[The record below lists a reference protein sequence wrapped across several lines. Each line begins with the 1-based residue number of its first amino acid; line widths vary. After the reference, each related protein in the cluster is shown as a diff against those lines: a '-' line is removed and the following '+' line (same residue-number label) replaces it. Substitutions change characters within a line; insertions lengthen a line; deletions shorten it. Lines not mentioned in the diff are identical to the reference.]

1 MSTVSVAKWSVV
13 CSVKDEK
20 ATRNFIEKLL
30 VAGLPAGITLT
41 YPEVFTI
48 LDNKPGTYMQQ
59 LTKVVDDKLE
69 IVMVVI
75 PNNKGEHYHAVKK
88 LCCIEK
94 PVLSQVMTYPVLS
107 KERGLGS
114 VASKVAMQMGCKLG
128 GEPFVCL
135 LVAWQSPS
143 LLPPQGHHD
152 HGGVTVG
159 VVAHDHGVL
168 EGEVGQ

>member
-1 MSTVSVAKWSVV
+1 MRVLCK
-13 CSVKDEK
+13 
-20 ATRNFIEKLL
+20 FIVFKEVGCFFFFLLVEKLL

-94 PVLSQVMTYPVLS
+94 PVPSQVMTYPVLS

-114 VASKVAMQMGCKLG
+114 VASKVAMQMGMDMPKSMQNI
-128 GEPFVCL
+128 
-135 LVAWQSPS
+135 WQIIYNYI
-143 LLPPQGHHD
+143 
-152 HGGVTVG
+152 
-159 VVAHDHGVL
+159 
-168 EGEVGQ
+168 

>member
-1 MSTVSVAKWSVV
+1 M
-13 CSVKDEK
+13 
-20 ATRNFIEKLL
+20 
-30 VAGLPAGITLT
+30 
-41 YPEVFTI
+41 
-48 LDNKPGTYMQQ
+48 DNRPGTYMQQ
-59 LTKVVDDKLE
+59 LTKVVDDKPQ
-69 IVMVVI
+69 IVMVVT

-94 PVLSQVMTYPVLS
+94 PVPSQVMTYPVLS

>member
-1 MSTVSVAKWSVV
+1 M
-13 CSVKDEK
+13 
-20 ATRNFIEKLL
+20 
-30 VAGLPAGITLT
+30 
-41 YPEVFTI
+41 
-48 LDNKPGTYMQQ
+48 
-59 LTKVVDDKLE
+59 DDKLE

-94 PVLSQVMTYPVLS
+94 PVLSQVMTYPILS
-107 KERGLGS
+107 KERGLGL
-114 VASKVAMQMGCKLG
+114 VVSKVAMQMGCKLG

-143 LLPPQGHHD
+143 LLPPQEHHD

-159 VVAHDHGVL
+159 VVAHDHCVL
-168 EGEVGQ
+168 EGEVG